1 MALVVADRVQE
12 TCSSPGTG
20 PATLLGAVAQFRTF
34 SSTIGNTNNTF
45 YVIADQSGINWEVG
59 IGTYASAG
67 NTLTRTTVLSS
78 SNGGALVNFSS
89 GTQYVWNDYPAGYAI
104 YASNNA
110 SQVIGQTL
118 ISGGAGVSP
127 AWGNATSP
135 PGSPGYYGQ
144 FYDTTIQTATLTTVN
159 YLVGCALTSISNG
172 VSISAGRI
180 TVANAG
186 VYNFQFSIQLAN
198 PTASIAETSFW
209 VRYNSVDIADSAST
223 TGIPI
228 KHGGI
233 NGQIILS
240 LNQVF
245 NMAAG
250 DYLELWWH
258 SDVAGVLIETL
269 PTTISPIVPQSP
281 GVIFTML
288 QQAQIGIGYN
298 GLTSATSTLIATGSK
313 VFTTN
318 LTNSQTAFTVGTR
331 VRVAYSVTPANFME
345 GVVTAFSGTTFTVNV
360 DSIGGSGTFASWT
373 ISVAGIQATYPAAGI
388 ANSTGTAWGTS
399 LAAPS
404 GTIVGTT
411 DTQTLTNKRLT
422 PRVLASSANSATPAI
437 NTDSYDFIDITAQ
450 TVAITS
456 FTSGLTGTPTNGQK
470 LWIAITGTTA
480 VAITWGAK
488 FEASTTALPTTTVS
502 TTRLDVGFIYDLATT
517 LWRCVAV
524 A

>member
-1 MALVVADRVQE
+1 MALIVADRVQE
-12 TCSSPGTG
+12 TCISPGVG
-20 PATLLGAVAQFRTF
+20 AVTLLGAVFQFQTF
-34 SSTIGNTNNTF
+34 SSAIGNANTTL
-45 YVIADQSGINWEVG
+45 YVIADQFGVNWEVG

-89 GTQYVWNDYPAGYAI
+89 GTQNVWNDYPAEYAI

-110 SQVIGQTL
+110 SQANGQSL
-118 ISGGAGVSP
+118 ISGGVGVAP
-127 AWGNATSP
+127 AWGNPVAPS
-135 PGSPGYYGQ
+135 GSPGYYGQ
-144 FYDTTIQTATLTTVN
+144 FYDTTIQTATSASVA

-233 NGQIILS
+233 NGLMILS

-245 NMAAG
+245 NMVAG

-269 PTTISPIVPQSP
+269 PPTISPIVPQSP

-298 GLTSATSTLIATGSK
+298 GLTSATSTLIGTGSK
-313 VFTTN
+313 TFTTN

-345 GVVTAFSGTTFTVNV
+345 GVITAFSGTTFTVNV
-360 DSIGGSGTFASWT
+360 DSIGGAGTFASWRV
-373 ISVAGIQATYPAAGI
+373 SVAGIQGSNGVI
-388 ANSTGTAWGTS
+388 SFSGNSTG
-399 LAAPS
+399 
-404 GTIVGTT
+404 
-411 DTQTLTNKRLT
+411 LT
-422 PRVLASSANSATPAI
+422 PSTP
-437 NTDSYDFIDITAQ
+437 TTG
-450 TVAITS
+450 AITL
-456 FTSGLTGTPTNGQK
+456 GGT
-470 LWIAITGTTA
+470 LA
-480 VAITWGAK
+480 VANGGTGITNPSLVAG
-488 FEASTTALPTTTVS
+488 TNITVS
-502 TTRLDVGFIYDLATT
+502 GAWPNQTITSSGGGGSGETFNPFLLMGA
-517 LWRCVAV
+517 
-524 A
+524 